1 MEFRPT
7 LVKFST
13 PGWPLLLSGMAA
25 EADQGLLRFISMQVI
40 HSNIPHMALLPK
52 AHKEDGAHNKTN
64 YDEWNQEQQD
74 NADGGRH
81 G

>member
-1 MEFRPT
+1 MELRHT

-40 HSNIPHMALLPK
+40 HSNIPHMALLPT
-52 AHKEDGAHNKTN
+52 AHKEDSAHNKTN
-64 YDEWNQEQQD
+64 YDEWNQDQQD

-81 G
+81 R